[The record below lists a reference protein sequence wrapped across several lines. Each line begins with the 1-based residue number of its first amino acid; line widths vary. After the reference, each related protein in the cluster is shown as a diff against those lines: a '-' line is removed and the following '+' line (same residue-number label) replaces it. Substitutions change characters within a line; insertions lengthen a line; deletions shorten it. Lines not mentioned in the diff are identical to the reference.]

1 MDKGKEIKISYRIL
15 KIHTTS
21 FSIKDIQE
29 QQLEELFKDGNAL
42 LNMGSNINFDNSKST
57 VSIDIKTSL
66 TKKGENKQLVDHTGR
81 TVFFVEDIL
90 KFYNSSNDSYD
101 LPTNFILQLLGIS
114 FSHSRAL
121 LSTELQ
127 SSVYADKFV
136 LPVINPNIL
145 LPKHLQEQGKNK
157 N

>member
-21 FSIKDIQE
+21 FSIKDISE
-29 QQLEELFKDGNAL
+29 QQLEDLFKDSNAL
-42 LNMGSNINFDNSKST
+42 INVGSNINFDKSKST
-57 VSIDIKTSL
+57 VTIDIKTSL

-81 TVFFVEDIL
+81 TVFFVDDMS
-90 KFYNSSNDSYD
+90 KFYVSKSDTYD

-145 LPKHLQEQGKNK
+145 LPKHIQEQKEKN
-157 N
+157 

>member
-1 MDKGKEIKISYRIL
+1 MDKDKEIKISYRIL

-21 FSIKDIQE
+21 FSIKDISEQE
-29 QQLEELFKDGNAL
+29 LEDLFKDGNAL
-42 LNMGSNINFDNSKST
+42 LNMGSNINIDNSKSIVT
-57 VSIDIKTSL
+57 IDIKTSL
-66 TKKGENKQLVDHTGR
+66 TRKGENKQLVDHTGR
-81 TVFFVEDIL
+81 TAFFVENIK
-90 KFYNSSNDSYD
+90 KFYDPKNDTYD

-145 LPKHLQEQGKNK
+145 LPKHIQEQKK
-157 N
+157 

>member
-21 FSIKDIQE
+21 FSIKDILE
-29 QQLEELFKDGNAL
+29 QQLEELFKNGNAL
-42 LNMGSNINFDNSKST
+42 LNMGSNINFDNLKST
-57 VSIDIKTSL
+57 ITIDIKTSL
-66 TKKGENKQLVDHTGR
+66 IKKGENKQLVDHTGR
-81 TVFFVEDIL
+81 TVFFMEDIK
-90 KFYNSSNDSYD
+90 KFYNTKSDSYD

-127 SSVYADKFV
+127 STVYADKFV

-145 LPKHLQEQGKNK
+145 LPKHLQEPGKTK
-157 N
+157 